1 MRLLR
6 LPEVISKLGF
16 GSRATIWRAVRRGD
30 FPKPVVI
37 GRNSIGWHADE
48 IEAWV
53 AALPRRGY
61 GADPEREPRQ

>member
-6 LPEVISKLGF
+6 LREVISTLGF
-16 GSRATIWRAVRRGD
+16 GSRTTIWRAVKRGD
-30 FPKPVVI
+30 FPQPVII
-37 GRNSIGWHADE
+37 GRNSIGWRADE

-61 GADPEREPRQ
+61 GAASDGEPHL